1 MNIEESIKTIS
12 LTNDDLSKFSIANNE
27 ISEIEET
34 TKTINL
40 ENTKLKKYIQ
50 FESLKTLI
58 TLKPPTTIKY
68 TFKKN
73 IAKFKWAFLHDIVL
87 FNDKTVIVLKKGDYV
102 WNHIINFKSTD
113 YYYLQY
119 Y

>member
-1 MNIEESIKTIS
+1 METNDTIKTIS
-12 LTNDDLSKFSIANNE
+12 LANDDLSNLSIANNE
-27 ISEIEET
+27 IDET

-40 ENTKLKKYIQ
+40 ENTKLKKYVQ
-50 FESLKTLI
+50 FNTLKKLV
-58 TLKPPTTIKY
+58 TLKPTTTIKY

-73 IAKFKWAFLHDIVL
+73 ITKFKWAFLHDILL
-87 FNDKTVIVLKKGDYV
+87 FNDKTVLVLKKGDYI
-102 WNHIINFKSTD
+102 WNHIINFHTTD